1 MNTTLR
7 STIQL
12 LRFPFSFFLMPVF
25 WFALSILPQVNW
37 TNALLIFLI
46 LHLLVYPAS
55 NGYNSY
61 MDRDTSPIGGVK
73 NPMQP
78 TPQLLRVTTS
88 MNLLALAL
96 GFLVSGVFV
105 AGIFFYIVASLA
117 YSWRKIRLKKY
128 PLLGYAVVIIFQG
141 ALAFFIVYY
150 DASATPNPSV
160 PVLGLIA
167 AALLIGGFYPLTQIF
182 QHEADKK
189 DGVTTISYLLGYKG
203 TFIFTGIVYAF
214 AFTVL
219 GRFYYLQNEMRSF
232 YILQVCL
239 LPVLVYFFIW
249 FNKVI
254 KDKKEASYS
263 NTMRMNVLASLCSN
277 VAFITLLI
285 IKVVE

>member
-1 MNTTLR
+1 
-7 STIQL
+7 
-12 LRFPFSFFLMPVF
+12 
-25 WFALSILPQVNW
+25 
-37 TNALLIFLI
+37 
-46 LHLLVYPAS
+46 
-55 NGYNSY
+55 
-61 MDRDTSPIGGVK
+61 MDRDTTPIGGVK

-88 MNLLALAL
+88 MNLLALSL

-150 DASATPNPSV
+150 DASATPNPPV

-214 AFTVL
+214 AFTIL
-219 GRFYYLQNEMRSF
+219 GWFYFLQNEMRSF

-254 KDKKEASYS
+254 KEKKEANYA
-263 NTMRMNVLASLCSN
+263 NTMRMNVLASLCSS